1 LVEAANAGADSAVLE
16 ASSHALDQHRTDGIR
31 FAAGVFTNLT
41 GDHRDYHPTQEHYL
55 HAKKRLFDGL
65 EESAVAVI
73 NADDP
78 AGQAM
83 IADCSARVLRFG
95 TDARATLRAESV
107 QMRSNGSSFLLIT
120 PLGEAPLRCSLI
132 GHHNVSN
139 VLAAAGV
146 ATAMGID
153 PQTVARGIGG
163 VRSVRGRLERINDN
177 QSGITV
183 LIDYAHTDDALDN
196 VLRAVKPIC
205 AGRLILVFGC
215 GGDRD
220 RSKRPRMAKVA
231 QTHADEFVLTS
242 DNPRTEDPMRIL
254 HDVLAG
260 FSSPNPP
267 GLSIQNDRR
276 KAIELAIDHARPG
289 DTVLIAGKG
298 HEDYQVI
305 GNDRIWFDDAAV
317 ARESL
322 HLTKPTKGNA

>member
-1 LVEAANAGADSAVLE
+1 
-16 ASSHALDQHRTDGIR
+16 
-31 FAAGVFTNLT
+31 
-41 GDHRDYHPTQEHYL
+41 
-55 HAKKRLFDGL
+55 
-65 EESAVAVI
+65 
-73 NADDP
+73 
-78 AGQAM
+78 
-83 IADCSARVLRFG
+83 
-95 TDARATLRAESV
+95 
-107 QMRSNGSSFLLIT
+107 MRSNGSSFLLIT